1 MILRK
6 IKRKEERLLKFFYN
20 FCHTGIKQSV
30 RQKRGVER
38 ALSSV
43 RDFMQLIGKAYSYP
57 TEEKKRVH
65 ININN
70 SLDFAV
76 SDFTQH
82 MRPHLSRLL
91 GKIRGLQ
98 TEGAGIGDNAHATI
112 SHLQDSIGKIVSD
125 IDGTIDQRARRI
137 QWSAHCWSSHFILFY
152 EFYAF
157 KRTDATHCFFKNVF
171 EINCEKWRVI

>member
-1 MILRK
+1 MINRK
-6 IKRKEERLLKFFYN
+6 GETFDFFIG
-20 FCHTGIKQSV
+20 HTGIKESI

-43 RDFMQLIGKAYSYP
+43 RDYMQLIGKAHSYP
-57 TEEKKRVH
+57 TEEKKRAH

-76 SDFTQH
+76 TDFTQH

-91 GKIRGLQ
+91 GKIRVLQ

-125 IDGTIDQRARRI
+125 IDGTIDQRTRPI
-137 QWSAHCWSSHFILFY
+137 
-152 EFYAF
+152 
-157 KRTDATHCFFKNVF
+157 K
-171 EINCEKWRVI
+171 

>member
-1 MILRK
+1 
-6 IKRKEERLLKFFYN
+6 
-20 FCHTGIKQSV
+20 
-30 RQKRGVER
+30 
-38 ALSSV
+38 
-43 RDFMQLIGKAYSYP
+43 MQLIGKAYSYP

-137 QWSAHCWSSHFILFY
+137 Q
-152 EFYAF
+152 
-157 KRTDATHCFFKNVF
+157 
-171 EINCEKWRVI
+171 

>member
-1 MILRK
+1 MQISIILSLVASQWAAIYMFPNEK
-6 IKRKEERLLKFFYN
+6 LLSEKWEDN
-20 FCHTGIKQSV
+20 VKDWRQHLTGIKQSV

-57 TEEKKRVH
+57 TEEKKRAH

-137 QWSAHCWSSHFILFY
+137 Q
-152 EFYAF
+152 
-157 KRTDATHCFFKNVF
+157 
-171 EINCEKWRVI
+171 